1 FSILHSQF
9 FILHSSFFILIMV
22 HSTFSIRVPAS
33 TANLGPAFDTL
44 GLALGLYLSLRGT
57 WHEEIGDWKLTATG
71 NAATHIP
78 LRSEENLIC
87 QVARHTAATRGVSLP
102 ALSLEIINDV
112 PLGSGL
118 GSSAAAIVAGV
129 SLVESFLGQ
138 EFSIDEFLSHAM
150 VFESHAD
157 NLAPARLGGLILL
170 CDRESGAPYLIQK
183 SWPDE
188 ISVLVVRPHF
198 PLSTQTMRTVL
209 PDSLPRAD
217 VVFQMQHLG
226 LLLAALDEKRF
237 DLLRDAMQDR
247 LHQNF
252 RARHIPG
259 LEDILNLSHPGLLAT
274 ALSGAG
280 PSALALALS
289 HQEEIATQMQ
299 ACFARSGHQS
309 TAYFLDVDLV
319 GRKLEWI

>member
-1 FSILHSQF
+1 
-9 FILHSSFFILIMV
+9 MA

-44 GLALGLYLSLRGT
+44 GLALGLYLTLRGT
-57 WHEEIGDWKLTATG
+57 WHAEVGDWKLTATG
-71 NAATHIP
+71 NAAIHIP

-87 QVARHTAATRGVSLP
+87 QVARHTAATLGISLP
-102 ALSLEIINDV
+102 ALSLEIINDL

-129 SLVESFLGQ
+129 SLIESFLGQ

-157 NLAPARLGGLILL
+157 NLAPARLGGLVLL
-170 CDRESGAPYLIQK
+170 CEREAGAPHLLK
-183 SWPDE
+183 RAWPTE
-188 ISVLVVRPHF
+188 ISCIVVRPHF

-209 PDSLPRAD
+209 PDSLPRVD

-237 DLLRDAMQDR
+237 DLMGEALRDR
-247 LHQNF
+247 LHQGF

-259 LEDILNLSHPGLLAT
+259 LENILNLSHPGLLAT

-280 PSALALALS
+280 PSALALALT
-289 HQEEIATQMQ
+289 HQTEIASQMQ
-299 ACFARSGHQS
+299 ACFARHGHES
-309 TAYFLDVDLV
+309 TAYFLDVDLI